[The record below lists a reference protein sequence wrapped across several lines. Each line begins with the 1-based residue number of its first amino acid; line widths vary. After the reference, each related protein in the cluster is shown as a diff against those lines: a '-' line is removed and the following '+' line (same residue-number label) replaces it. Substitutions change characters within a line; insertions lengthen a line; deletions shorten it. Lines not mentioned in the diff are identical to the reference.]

1 MWRKG
6 SGSPMLDQ
14 PGPAGQGQPSESP
27 RNRSHSR
34 EASGPSEEARNE
46 LRRRLQLERLQLRP
60 RVAEGPA
67 SAPCTPPRRVSRRL
81 RGKSPDPRQLRIRS
95 LSPQQQI
102 HPQVSGGHADPQ
114 TPPRRLTRRLRGKS
128 PDPRRLRSRSRTPP
142 ALAVTTH
149 VGRTGPAKEKEL
161 VTPRRPS
168 HRRAIPDLQAKL
180 SEDLTPPRPRRLREP
195 NRVAGGIRTPEV
207 RPRSTPERDP
217 PRLRRLR
224 GKSPDPRRLTAQQG
238 ANLGVSRRPMYPGVL
253 RRILCVPPSSNPG
266 PVPVARTLS
275 LRLEDH
281 AWRVGTDD
289 LDEAS
294 KALLELRRSLA
305 AKKVSS

>member
-1 MWRKG
+1 
-6 SGSPMLDQ
+6 
-14 PGPAGQGQPSESP
+14 PSTTT
-27 RNRSHSR
+27 
-34 EASGPSEEARNE
+34 
-46 LRRRLQLERLQLRP
+46 
-60 RVAEGPA
+60 
-67 SAPCTPPRRVSRRL
+67 APCTPPRRVSRRL

-95 LSPQQQI
+95 FSPQQQI
-102 HPQVSGGHADPQ
+102 QPQVSGGHADPQ

-128 PDPRRLRSRSRTPP
+128 PDPRRLPSRSRTPP

-149 VGRTGPAKEKEL
+149 VGRKGPAKEKEL

-180 SEDLTPPRPRRLREP
+180 SEDLTPPRPRRLRER
-195 NRVAGGIRTPEV
+195 NHVAGGIHTPEV
-207 RPRSTPERDP
+207 RPRATPERDP

-224 GKSPDPRRLTAQQG
+224 GKSPDPRRLAAHQG
-238 ANLGVSRRPMYPGVL
+238 ADLGVSRDPMYPGVL
-253 RRILCVPPSSNPG
+253 RRILCVPASSKPG

-281 AWRVGTDD
+281 AWRVGNDD

-305 AKKVSS
+305 AKK